1 MTKPKSDIAFERLI
15 YENQAMLI
23 KVCNI
28 FCKTQADKDDLF
40 QEITINLWKGLPSFK
55 GNSKLSTWIYRV
67 SLNTALSNAG
77 RKKKRLV
84 QYRDKLPEH
93 ASIGSNDGSIDEEQ
107 IQMLY
112 TGIERLKPVEKAL
125 ILLYLEE
132 HSYSEIAD
140 IMGISEKNAGV
151 KLHRIKRKLEKI
163 LQPYTNL
170 KTTES

>member
-1 MTKPKSDIAFERLI
+1 MEIPTSEKAFEQLI
-15 YENQAMLI
+15 FENQAMLI

-28 FCKTQADKDDLF
+28 FCKSQADKDDLF
-40 QEITINLWKGLPSFK
+40 QEITINLWKGLSSFK

-67 SLNTALSNAG
+67 SLNTAISDAG
-77 RKKKRLV
+77 RKRKRLV
-84 QYRDKLPEH
+84 QYTEKLPE
-93 ASIGSNDGSIDEEQ
+93 STVINSNENAVDEEQ

-112 TGIERLKPVEKAL
+112 TGIDRLKPVEKAL
-125 ILLYLEE
+125 VLLYLEE

-163 LQPYTNL
+163 LQPYITL
-170 KTTES
+170 KHAES

>member
-1 MTKPKSDIAFERLI
+1 MTKPMSEIAFEQLV
-15 YENQAMLI
+15 YENQAMVI

-67 SLNTALSNAG
+67 SLNTAISKTG
-77 RKKKRLV
+77 RRKKHLV
-84 QYRDKLPEH
+84 RYTDKVPESTT
-93 ASIGSNDGSIDEEQ
+93 ANSNEDTVDEEQ
-107 IQMLY
+107 IRMLY
-112 TGIERLKPVEKAL
+112 TGIEQLKPVEKAL

-170 KTTES
+170 KTSES

>member
-1 MTKPKSDIAFERLI
+1 MTKPMSEIAFEQLV
-15 YENQAMLI
+15 YENQAMVI

-40 QEITINLWKGLPSFK
+40 QEITINLWRGLPSFK

-67 SLNTALSNAG
+67 SLNTAISKTG
-77 RKKKRLV
+77 RRKKHLV
-84 QYRDKLPEH
+84 RYTDKVPESTT
-93 ASIGSNDGSIDEEQ
+93 ANSNEDTVDEEQ
-107 IQMLY
+107 IRMLY
-112 TGIERLKPVEKAL
+112 TGIEQLKPVEKAL

-170 KTTES
+170 KTSES

>member
-1 MTKPKSDIAFERLI
+1 MTKPMSEIAFEQLV

-28 FCKTQADKDDLF
+28 FCKIQADKDDLF
-40 QEITINLWKGLPSFK
+40 QEITINLWKGLPSFQ

-67 SLNTALSNAG
+67 SLNTAISKSQ
-77 RKKKRLV
+77 RKRKNLIR
-84 QYRDKLPEH
+84 YTEKLPEH
-93 ASIGSNDGSIDEEQ
+93 NGLISNEDAVDEEQ

-112 TGIERLKPVEKAL
+112 AGIERLKPVEKAL

-132 HSYSEIAD
+132 HSYSEIGD

-163 LQPYTNL
+163 LQPCTNL
-170 KTTES
+170 KTSEA

>member
-1 MTKPKSDIAFERLI
+1 MEIPTSEKAFEQLI
-15 YENQAMLI
+15 FENQAMLI

-28 FCKTQADKDDLF
+28 FCKTQTDKDDLF
-40 QEITINLWKGLPSFK
+40 QEITINLWKGLSSFK

-67 SLNTALSNAG
+67 SLNTAISKAG

-84 QYRDKLPEH
+84 QYRDKLPES
-93 ASIGSNDGSIDEEQ
+93 AAIGSNDDSIDEEQ
-107 IQMLY
+107 IRILY
-112 TGIERLKPVEKAL
+112 KGIERLKPVEKAL

-163 LQPYTNL
+163 LQPYITL
-170 KTTES
+170 KHAES

>member
-1 MTKPKSDIAFERLI
+1 MEIPTSEKAFEQLI
-15 YENQAMLI
+15 FENQAMLI

-28 FCKTQADKDDLF
+28 FCKSQADKDDLF
-40 QEITINLWKGLPSFK
+40 QEITINLWKGLSSFK

-67 SLNTALSNAG
+67 SLNTAISKTG

-84 QYRDKLPEH
+84 HYTENVPE
-93 ASIGSNDGSIDEEQ
+93 STTINSNEDTVDEEQ
-107 IQMLY
+107 IRILY
-112 TGIERLKPVEKAL
+112 AGIEQLKPVEKAL
-125 ILLYLEE
+125 VLLYLEE

-163 LQPYTNL
+163 LQPYITL
-170 KTTES
+170 KHAES